1 MHTDAKY
8 LKKLPLII
16 NDNTFSKVISIVKS
30 LEKIDYM
37 SESWF
42 EMLMSLNDLI
52 YKTYNI
58 SENERMHI
66 DSQVRSV
73 QSKRWHNDK

>member
-1 MHTDAKY
+1 
-8 LKKLPLII
+8 
-16 NDNTFSKVISIVKS
+16 
-30 LEKIDYM
+30 M

-42 EMLMSLNDLI
+42 DMMDSLNDLI

-58 SENERMHI
+58 SETEKLHI
-66 DSQVRSV
+66 DFQMKSI